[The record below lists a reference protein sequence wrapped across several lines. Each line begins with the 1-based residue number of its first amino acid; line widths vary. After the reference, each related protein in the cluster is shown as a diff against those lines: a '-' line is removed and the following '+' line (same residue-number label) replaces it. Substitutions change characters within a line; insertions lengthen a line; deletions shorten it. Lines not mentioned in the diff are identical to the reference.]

1 MPALVQASS
10 LWAPGAPLTPI
21 ASITWLPALIGSAFP
36 VYRRPRSEGVRF
48 VPDSPLEED
57 GFEPSVPGERAVV
70 HGMDSPAQIIK
81 PDRLT
86 WPGSGG
92 SSVPVQS

>member
-1 MPALVQASS
+1 MGLKGLELSWFLAGEATRIAVTPGRRWPGVDVSERQTGLRRLGTESS
-10 LWAPGAPLTPI
+10 
-21 ASITWLPALIGSAFP
+21 
-36 VYRRPRSEGVRF
+36 
-48 VPDSPLEED
+48 PDSPLEED